1 MRILVL
7 NCGSSSMKWCDA
19 EIAASATPP
28 VRVARAGRIEG
39 IGAEARWTDRSG
51 AAPRGGETRAVRDMR
66 EAVAWLAD
74 EWGGRP
80 IDAVGHRVVHG
91 GRRFT
96 DTTIL
101 TPAVQ
106 AELRRLSDLA
116 PLHNPPALDAIE
128 ATRAWLGDAVPMA
141 ASFDTAFHRSLPDRA
156 AAYALPRPLAAKHD
170 IRRYGFHGIAHAS
183 MVRLYAE
190 TQAKAHDT
198 VRAVT
203 LQLGHGCS
211 ATAVREG
218 RSIDTSMGF
227 TPLEGLVMGTRSGDV
242 DPALVAYLARR
253 EGMDVQ
259 DVERLLNERSGLLGL
274 SELSSHMAVLESAAA
289 QGHAQAA
296 FAIDVFCYRAQKYV
310 GAYLAALGGADAV
323 IFGGG
328 IGERSPSVRA
338 KICAGMEWC
347 GLTLDDARNRDAV
360 SVAAGDMVM
369 IGRESSRI
377 AVYVAGVDEERE
389 IARDT
394 WRVLG
399 GGSGVRG

>member
-19 EIAASATPP
+19 EIAASAAPA

-39 IGAEARWTDRSG
+39 IGAEARWIERSG
-51 AAPRGGETRAVRDMR
+51 AAPRGGTPRAVRDMR

-96 DTTIL
+96 GTTIL
-101 TPAVQ
+101 TPAVL

-156 AAYALPRPLAAKHD
+156 AAYALPRALAAKHD

-190 TQAKAHDT
+190 TQARPHDT

-211 ATAVREG
+211 VTAVREG
-218 RSIDTSMGF
+218 RSVDTSMGF

-242 DPALVAYLARR
+242 DPALVAYLARC

-274 SELSSHMAVLESAAA
+274 SELSSHMDVLESAAA

-347 GLTLDDARNRDAV
+347 GLALDDARNRDAV
-360 SVAAGDMVM
+360 TVAAGDMVM
-369 IGRESSRI
+369 IGRASSRI

-394 WRVLG
+394 WRAL
-399 GGSGVRG
+399 SEKR

>member
-19 EIAASATPP
+19 EIAASATPA
-28 VRVARAGRIEG
+28 VRVARAGRIDG

-101 TPAVQ
+101 TPAVR
-106 AELRRLSDLA
+106 ADLRRLSDLA

-128 ATRAWLGDAVPMA
+128 ATRTWLGDAVPMA
-141 ASFDTAFHRSLPDRA
+141 ASFDTAFHRSLPARA

-190 TQAKAHDT
+190 AQARAQDT

-211 ATAVREG
+211 VTAVREG
-218 RSIDTSMGF
+218 RSVDTSMGF

-274 SELSSHMAVLESAAA
+274 SELSSHMDVLESAAA

-296 FAIDVFCYRAQKYV
+296 FAIDVFCYRAKKYV

-328 IGERSPSVRA
+328 IGERSSSVRA
-338 KICAGMEWC
+338 KICAEMEWC
-347 GLTLDDARNRDAV
+347 GVTLDDARNRAAV

-394 WRVLG
+394 WRAL
-399 GGSGVRG
+399 SEKR